1 MDKTSRR
8 MDGKGGF
15 FMRLPNKLGS
25 PKALRNAKRLRVRG
39 RTFWWSA
46 KPNRWVKPYHAPV
59 AHWGTIYR
67 ELPDGSLEAWK
78 YVGGDR
84 RPITRIIEEALAAP
98 SKTKGV
104 LP

>member
-1 MDKTSRR
+1 MDKSTRR
-8 MDGKGGF
+8 MDAVRGF
-15 FMRLPNKLGS
+15 FPRLPNKLGS
-25 PKALRNAKRLRVRG
+25 AKALRGAKRYRVKG

-46 KPNRWVKPYHAPV
+46 QRYRVYKPHRKQF
-59 AHWGTIYR
+59 HWGTIYR

-84 RPITRIIEEALAAP
+84 RPITRIIEATLAAP